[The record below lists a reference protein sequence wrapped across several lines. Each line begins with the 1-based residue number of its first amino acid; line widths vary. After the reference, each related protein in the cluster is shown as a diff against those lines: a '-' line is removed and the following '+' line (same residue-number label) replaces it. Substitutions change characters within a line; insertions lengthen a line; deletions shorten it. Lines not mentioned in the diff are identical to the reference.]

1 MSAENENSENGG
13 VETRDEGAVA
23 TSTDRLVDL
32 YREMMLIRAFEEA
45 SQRGF
50 RQGKIGG
57 YLHVYTGQEAVA
69 TGFLQAFREGDKMI
83 TAYRDHA
90 HALLLGSDPKNVMAE
105 LYGKATG
112 IVKGKGGSMHLFDVE
127 RGLMGG
133 YGIVGGHIP
142 LGVGIAYAM
151 KYQGTDHICQLYLG
165 DGSISTGAFHEA
177 ANLAGLWGKDGMC
190 PCLFIVE
197 NNQYGMG
204 TSVERTTA
212 MTDLAAKFD
221 AYGIENEKVDGM
233 DLEAVIEC
241 AERVAEQVRESGR
254 PYAVEA
260 LTYRTAPH
268 GAADFFEKYR
278 TKEEIEEWR
287 QRDPIGLLEKKLLET
302 DALDEDKVEEI
313 RNEAKERINE
323 AVKFADESDEPPI
336 EELYTDVYA
345 GADEY
350 MGEDSSESS
359 DGRAQ
364 AEAEGGE
371 AQASTEEAEETA
383 EEDPTEDGRAQE
395 EEGEG

>member
-23 TSTDRLVDL
+23 TGTDRLVDL
-32 YREMMLIRAFEEA
+32 YREMALIRAFEEA
-45 SQRGF
+45 CQRGF

-57 YLHVYTGQEAVA
+57 YLHVYSGQEAVA
-69 TGFLQAFREGDKMI
+69 TGFLQAFKQGDRVI

-105 LYGKATG
+105 LYGKGTG
-112 IVKGKGGSMHLFDVE
+112 IVKGKGGSMHLFDAE

-142 LGVGIAYAM
+142 LGVGMAYAM
-151 KYQGTDHICQLYLG
+151 KYQGTDHITQLYLG
-165 DGSISTGAFHEA
+165 DGSMSTGAFHES

-190 PCLFIVE
+190 PCLFVLE

-212 MTDLAAKFD
+212 MTDLAAKFN

-233 DLEAVIEC
+233 DLEAVLEC
-241 AERVAEQVRESGR
+241 AERVAEQVRETGK
-254 PYAVEA
+254 PYAVEV
-260 LTYRTAPH
+260 LTYRIAPH

-278 TKEEIEEWR
+278 TKEEIKEWR
-287 QRDPIGLLEKKLLET
+287 ERDPIGLLENKLLEQG
-302 DALDEDKVEEI
+302 ALDEEKINEI
-313 RNEAKERINE
+313 KSETKERVDE
-323 AVKFADESDEPPI
+323 AVKFADESEQPPI

-345 GADEY
+345 GEDEY
-350 MGEDSSESS
+350 T
-359 DGRAQ
+359 
-364 AEAEGGE
+364 GE
-371 AQASTEEAEETA
+371 A
-383 EEDPTEDGRAQE
+383 
-395 EEGEG
+395 